1 MFEHLLFA
9 VFAVST
15 FAFLKPFVGTIW
27 WQPRMWVGK
36 MFKGIGLTF
45 SLLISLTVISIT
57 ILEATAPKGT
67 LVYEAARLP
76 RHFYQLNQQ
85 EVENLNIQKVF
96 YGSYYRQYMLVCKPS
111 QPTIEQDKI
120 ILFIH
125 GGGWHVGKPENH
137 LKVAESLAGQGYI
150 VLMPAYRRGPVFD
163 FDDINQ
169 DMTKALKKAL
179 EIRNENGWS
188 DKTFVLGGTSAGGN
202 LAALLLFNT
211 ERHEALGINQDI
223 FSGMFT
229 LAGALDLEKMSK
241 TPLLRRYAGKA
252 DSQRFHNANPVN
264 YISPG
269 AHVPVMCIQGIKDG
283 MVSEKSADSFVQYLK
298 DIDSNLVQ
306 YYKVP
311 DASHIEISSAWYYD
325 KSADF
330 GQMSALKKW
339 LNSL

>member
-36 MFKGIGLTF
+36 MFKGIGLAF

-57 ILEATAPKGT
+57 VLEATAPKGSF
-67 LVYEAARLP
+67 VYEAARLP
-76 RHFYQLNQQ
+76 RHFYLLNQQ
-85 EVENLNIQKVF
+85 EVKNLEIQKVF
-96 YGSYYRQYMLVCKPS
+96 YGSYYRQYMLICKPS
-111 QPTIEQDKI
+111 QVTIEQDKI
-120 ILFIH
+120 IFFIH
-125 GGGWHVGKPENH
+125 GGGWHIGKPENH
-137 LKVAESLAGQGYI
+137 LKVAESLAEEGYI

-169 DMTKALKKAL
+169 DMTKALEKAL
-179 EIRNENGWS
+179 EIRIENGWE
-188 DKTFVLGGTSAGGN
+188 DKTIVLGGTSAGGN

-229 LAGALDLEKMSK
+229 LAGALDLDKMSK
-241 TPLLRRYAGKA
+241 SPALRRYAGKS
-252 DSQRFHNANPVN
+252 DSERFRSANPVN
-264 YISPG
+264 YISKD

-283 MVSEKSADSFVQYLK
+283 LVSEKSADSFVKYLK

>member
-1 MFEHLLFA
+1 MFEYLLFA

-15 FAFLKPFVGTIW
+15 FAFIKPFVGKIW
-27 WQPRMWVGK
+27 WRPRMWVGK

-45 SLLISLTVISIT
+45 SLLISLTVVSVT
-57 ILEATAPKGT
+57 ILEATAKKGSF
-67 LVYEAARLP
+67 VYEAARLP
-76 RHFYQLNQQ
+76 RHYYKLHQQ
-85 EVENLNIQKVF
+85 EVENLDIQKVF
-96 YGSYYRQYMLVCKPS
+96 YGSYYRQYLLVCKPK
-111 QPTIEQDKI
+111 QATVEQDKI

-137 LKVAESLAGQGYI
+137 LKIAESLAEEGYI

-169 DMTKALKKAL
+169 DMTKALAKTL
-179 EIRNENGWS
+179 ELIKENGWT
-188 DKTFVLGGTSAGGN
+188 DKSIILGGTSAGGN

-211 ERHEALGINQDI
+211 ERHEALGIHQDI

-241 TPLLRRYAGKA
+241 SPALRSYAGKTN
-252 DSQRFHNANPVN
+252 SERFRKANPVT
-264 YISPG
+264 YISSD

-283 MVSEKSADSFVQYLK
+283 LVSEKSADSFVQYLK
-298 DIDSNLVQ
+298 DIDSNLVH

-311 DASHIEISSAWYYD
+311 NASHIEIASAWYYD
-325 KSADF
+325 PAADF
-330 GQMSALKKW
+330 GQISALKKW
-339 LNSL
+339 LDSL